1 MKKRLGNF
9 LLLCGLICLVLFFTS
24 NAFILDE
31 AIFLFGGVS
40 LSSLGLLLKRGSR
53 RKKKRRRKKR
63 RDRDQQD
70 QEGVY
75 D

>member
-24 NAFILDE
+24 NALILDE
-31 AIFLFGGVS
+31 AIFIFGGVS
-40 LSSLGLLLKRGSR
+40 LCSLGLLLKRGSR
-53 RKKKRRRKKR
+53 RKEKRRRKKR
-63 RDRDQQD
+63 RDRDGQD